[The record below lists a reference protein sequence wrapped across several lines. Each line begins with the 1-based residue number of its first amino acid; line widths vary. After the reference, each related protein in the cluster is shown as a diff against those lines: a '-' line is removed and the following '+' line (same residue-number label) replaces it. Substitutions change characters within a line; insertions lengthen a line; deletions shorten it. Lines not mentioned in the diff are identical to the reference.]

1 MSKYSSN
8 SIKIE
13 YKYYMFKS
21 NKEKNKIT
29 LIGPLNIFAGILVVG
44 VHFVFSNLIKT
55 ISFSILFCFN
65 VFRISFFEI
74 N

>member
-1 MSKYSSN
+1 MSKYSST

-29 LIGPLNIFAGILVVG
+29 LISYSTSKKKF
-44 VHFVFSNLIKT
+44 
-55 ISFSILFCFN
+55 
-65 VFRISFFEI
+65 
-74 N
+74 